1 MLHTWGQTLTRH
13 LHVHCLVPGG
23 ALTEQGTWK
32 AARSTYLFPVRAL
45 SRYFRGHFVRSLR
58 ARYQQGEL
66 TRLQDPKALTGVL
79 DALMQKDW
87 VVYSK
92 PCIAYID
99 TVVDYLARY
108 SHRIALSDS
117 RLLDRQAGQVQL
129 RYKDYRDHDQ
139 HKVMSLSGE
148 ELIRRFLLHIL
159 PKGFVRI
166 RHYGFLANRCREA
179 KLAQIRHAI
188 GQAEE
193 QAKETE
199 AAEAEPHDLYRC
211 PYCREGRLTRV
222 AIVIPPPWSI
232 QAHAPPR
239 ISERMH

>member
-1 MLHTWGQTLTRH
+1 MLTRH

-23 ALTEQGTWK
+23 ALTDQGTWK

-45 SRYFRGHFVRSLR
+45 SHYFRGHFVRRLR

-66 TRLQDPKALTGVL
+66 TRLQDPKALKGVL
-79 DALMQKDW
+79 DALMEKDW

-99 TVVDYLARY
+99 TVVQYLARY

-117 RLLDRQAGQVQL
+117 RLIDLQDGQVQL

-139 HKVMSLSGE
+139 YKVMSLSGE

-166 RHYGFLANRCREA
+166 RHYGFLANRCRKA
-179 KLAQIRHAI
+179 KLAQIRQAI

-199 AAEAEPHDLYRC
+199 EAKGEPYDSYRC
-211 PYCREGRLTRV
+211 PHCGEGRLQ
-222 AIVIPPPWSI
+222 IVVMLRPQGRLSR
-232 QAHAPPR
+232 AHAPPR
-239 ISERMH
+239 NRERTH

>member
-1 MLHTWGQTLTRH
+1 
-13 LHVHCLVPGG
+13 
-23 ALTEQGTWK
+23 
-32 AARSTYLFPVRAL
+32 
-45 SRYFRGHFVRSLR
+45 
-58 ARYQQGEL
+58 
-66 TRLQDPKALTGVL
+66 
-79 DALMQKDW
+79 MQKDW

-117 RLLDRQAGQVQL
+117 RLLDGTEGQVQL
-129 RYKDYRDHDQ
+129 RYKDYRDHDR

-159 PKGFVRI
+159 PKGLMRI
-166 RHYGFLANRCREA
+166 RYYGFLANRCRKA
-179 KLAQIRHAI
+179 KLAQIRQAI

-199 AAEAEPHDLYRC
+199 PAEGEPYDPYRC
-211 PYCREGRLTRV
+211 PHCGEGRLQRV
-222 AIVIPPPWSI
+222 VMLAP
-232 QAHAPPR
+232 QGRLRRAHAPPR
-239 ISERMH
+239 PLERTH